1 VADEALAPVEGEPGG
16 ETVSAEDVVAE
27 PESETV
33 TSEPDPIAQLAAEM
47 GWKPKEEYQG
57 DNWKPAAEFIKAGR
71 DITQT
76 VSRQLRTVQE
86 ELGRVTR
93 TSAQLMADKLAER
106 DAYWANIQA
115 QGVEDGKQDVVDRAV
130 RERIKLQQSAPVDT
144 PPPPPP
150 ESLAFMERH
159 KNWYGVDPLATMR
172 AEEITAALFARGV
185 SVPEQLK
192 QVERA
197 IRKEYPELFVPTAK
211 QPAAVQT
218 ATSRNANT
226 SSRQKGFAD
235 MPAESQKLARE
246 YQAQHGIPVEKFA
259 ASYWQDQENQRR
271 VG

>member
-1 VADEALAPVEGEPGG
+1 VADEDLTATEAEQGSEAASEEGAEAVQTT
-16 ETVSAEDVVAE
+16 ETTEAQ
-27 PESETV
+27 
-33 TSEPDPIAQLAAEM
+33 PDPIAQLAAEM

-76 VSRQLRTVQE
+76 VTKQLRSVQDQLE
-86 ELGRVTR
+86 RVTR
-93 TSAQLMADKLAER
+93 TSSQLMADQLAER
-106 DAYWANIQA
+106 DAYWANLQA
-115 QGVEDGKQDVVDRAV
+115 KGVEDGDQAVVDRAV
-130 RERIKLQQSAPVDT
+130 RERIKIQQATPVDG
-144 PPPPPP
+144 PPP
-150 ESLAFMERH
+150 ETRDFVERN
-159 KNWYGVDPLATMR
+159 KNWYGVDHLATMR
-172 AEEITAALFARGV
+172 AQEITDRLAKAGV
-185 SVPEQLK
+185 TPAEQLA
-192 QVERA
+192 QAERA
-197 IRKEYPELFVPTAK
+197 IRREYPELFPTPAK